1 MKVDSEFKDKIEY
14 FKYLRQERVSYYQ
27 GIYIA
32 LFVASI
38 VLFVDLIAKEDII
51 LKIIFIIGFIIIAQI
66 IYKKSL
72 TQTQKPIFVCK
83 NLSATV
89 EKGPE
94 IIKSK
99 GGEEYAVFK
108 ISDITHK
115 K

>member
-51 LKIIFIIGFIIIAQI
+51 LKIIF
-66 IYKKSL
+66 
-72 TQTQKPIFVCK
+72 
-83 NLSATV
+83 
-89 EKGPE
+89 
-94 IIKSK
+94 
-99 GGEEYAVFK
+99 
-108 ISDITHK
+108 
-115 K
+115 